1 MVSVSTIIS
10 IISASLALLRWFVNY
25 SQQQK
30 WLEQGEA
37 DTILKVLQ
45 NADENVKKA
54 KQARQAVRDQLKR
67 DPSSILQDDGFQRR
81 DD

>member
-1 MVSVSTIIS
+1 MVSASTIIS
-10 IISASLALLRWFVNY
+10 IISASLAILRWFVNY

-37 DTILKVLQ
+37 DTLLKILQ
-45 NADENVKKA
+45 SADENVKNA
-54 KQARQAVRDQLKR
+54 QQARKAVRDNANR

>member
-1 MVSVSTIIS
+1 MISLATIVS
-10 IISASLALLRWFVNY
+10 IISASLSILRWFVNY

-30 WLEQGEA
+30 WIAQGEA
-37 DTILKVLQ
+37 DTLLKILQ
-45 NADENVKKA
+45 SADENVKIA

-67 DPSSILQDDGFQRR
+67 DPSSILSDDGFQR